1 MGMRFYA
8 SLAALVVLFSALSL
22 PAQAA
27 HKHRGPT
34 ATHHA
39 KGASAS
45 KKLHGRH
52 QLHGQRQIDSGRAT
66 EIQAALIRAHYLDG
80 EPTGQWDATTEA
92 AMRKMQADNGWQ
104 TKITPD
110 SRALIKLGLGPN
122 HSSDLGAS
130 SVSMLNSSSATAT
143 NAPAI
148 GSNTQ
153 NRTQNR

>member
-1 MGMRFYA
+1 MSMRFYA
-8 SLAALVVLFSALSL
+8 SLAALVILFSALAL

-27 HKHRGPT
+27 HKHHGPT
-34 ATHHA
+34 AAHHS
-39 KGASAS
+39 KGASTS
-45 KKLHGRH
+45 KKGHGKH

-66 EIQAALIRAHYLDG
+66 EIQAALIREHYLDG

-153 NRTQNR
+153 NR